1 MTFAID
7 LSGRNALVTGASRGI
22 GRAIALALSDCGAAV
37 GINFRAR
44 AEEAD
49 AVVEQIRSAG
59 GRAIAV
65 GADVSVAAE
74 VADLLERV
82 ARKARPDRRADQ

>member
-37 GINFRAR
+37 AIIFRAR

-74 VADLLERV
+74 VSALAERV
-82 ARKARPDRRADQ
+82 RATSADRHSDQ